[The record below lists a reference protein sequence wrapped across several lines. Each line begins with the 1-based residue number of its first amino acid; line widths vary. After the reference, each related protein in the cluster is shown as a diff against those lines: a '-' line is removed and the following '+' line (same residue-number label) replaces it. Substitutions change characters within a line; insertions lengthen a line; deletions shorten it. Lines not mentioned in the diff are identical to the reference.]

1 MSDVAIKVEGLCKA
15 YRIGLKEQ
23 QHETMLGALAAW
35 VKSPFEN
42 FRSVRNLSRFD
53 DVNVEDRRS
62 KMEGQEAEDRRSK
75 IEDRR

>member
-1 MSDVAIKVEGLCKA
+1 
-15 YRIGLKEQ
+15 
-23 QHETMLGALAAW
+23 